1 MTSTYSSNLR
11 LELIGTGDQSSTW
24 GSTTNTNLGTLL
36 EQAISGVSDVVFS
49 TDADKTLSTVNGGT
63 DEARQMI
70 INLTSTVVGGLTA
83 TRNVIIPS
91 VDKLYVVKNGTS
103 GGRSIVVKTSAG
115 SGVTITNGETT
126 MVWCDGTNVYSAL
139 DYTPALTIG
148 AGGLSLQGNFVVGG
162 AAPNDAV
169 GINVDTTLVSSTT
182 TQYGVLVQP
191 IYDDTATV
199 GIYGNRSLLTGGAAA
214 SSYTTSGVFNYRS
227 GNFTLGTN
235 QKVTDFYGFYGD
247 SLTAATN
254 NYGVHLNTAAAAAS
268 TITSIVGSAGTVTVT
283 TSGVHG
289 LATGDKVL
297 IANVTGTMTSGSYNG
312 GPYTVTVTNTTV
324 FTYSSAAT
332 SSALTTGSVV
342 KANNWNLYVDGTGNS
357 SFNGPVITNVSSTL
371 PAMRITQTGT
381 GDAFVVEDSTNPDTT
396 PFVISASGSVGIGTT
411 SPSTNLNVYSATSA
425 NISVDGDAGTLLR
438 ATRYSTDTTPT
449 ELVLRKAR
457 GTLASPSTV
466 ATSDTTGGLFFQAYG
481 GTNFRNVGCIDGL
494 VETYTSDSNIAG
506 ALRFY
511 TNGSSTDVTERM
523 RITSTGNVGIGSST
537 LTVTSLR
544 VSKNIT
550 GGTTAYGVFSDGAF
564 QSDITSSAIYF
575 GTDANAVSGTTTSL
589 IHYRANQ
596 SSLGTVTVS
605 NQYGFQSDNGLIGA
619 TNNYAFNASN
629 TAAVTAG
636 KTAYG
641 FRSDIDIAT
650 GGGTTYGFYASGTA
664 VNYFNGN
671 VGIANTSPA
680 CKLDVTGG
688 IQTSRTTVTSPAA
701 TDGNIFS
708 GTYTPTLT
716 NTTNVASSTAS
727 AAQYM
732 RVGNVVT
739 VSGSVIIDPTTAATN
754 TTLNVSLPIA
764 SSLTSGRQLGGA
776 GSSNSAAKY
785 GDNVLA
791 IYADTTNDRAEFRFN
806 PTGAASETYV
816 FSFTYQVL

>member
-24 GSTTNTNLGTLL
+24 GTTTNTNLGTLL
-36 EQAISGVSDVVFS
+36 EQAITGVSDVVFS

-70 INLTSTVVGGLTA
+70 ISLTSTVVGGLTA
-83 TRNVIIPS
+83 TRNVIVPS

-103 GGRSIVVKTSAG
+103 GGQSIVVKTSAG
-115 SGVTITNGETT
+115 TGITITNGETT

-148 AGGLSLQGNFVVGG
+148 AGGLSLQGNFNVGG
-162 AAPNDAV
+162 SAPSTNV
-169 GINVDTTLVSSTT
+169 GINVDTTLATSTT
-182 TQYGVLVQP
+182 TQYGVYVRP
-191 IYDDTATV
+191 TYDDTATAN
-199 GIYGNRSLLTGGAAA
+199 IYGCRSLLTGGAAA
-214 SSYTTSGVFNYRS
+214 SSYTTNNVFNYRS
-227 GNFTLGTN
+227 SDFTLGTN

-247 SLTAATN
+247 DLTTATN
-254 NYGVHLNTAAAAAS
+254 NYGVYLNTAAATAS

-342 KANNWNLYVDGTGNS
+342 KANNWNVYAAGTGNNLFS
-357 SFNGPVITNVSSTL
+357 GPVITSTSSTL

-396 PFVISASGSVGIGTT
+396 PFVINTSGSVGIGTS
-411 SPSTNLNVYSATSA
+411 SPSTILNAYNATSTIIA
-425 NISVDGDAGTLLR
+425 IDGDSETKFR
-438 ATRYSTDTTPT
+438 ASRYSTDATKPQ
-449 ELVLRKAR
+449 LDFRKAR
-457 GTLASPSTV
+457 GTLASPTAV
-466 ATSDTTGGLFFQAYG
+466 ATSDEAGGIQIQAYG
-481 GTNFRNVGCIDGL
+481 GTNFRNIGRIDSI

-511 TNGSSTDVTERM
+511 TNNSSTDVTEVM
-523 RITSTGNVGIGSST
+523 RISSTGNVGIGSTS

-550 GGTTAYGVFSDGAF
+550 GGTTAYGVFSDGTF
-564 QSDITSSAIYF
+564 QPSVTSSAIYF
-575 GTDANAVSGTTTSL
+575 GSDATAASGTITN
-589 IHYRANQ
+589 IMHYRANQ
-596 SSLGTVTVS
+596 STLGTATVS
-605 NQYGFQSDNGLIGA
+605 TQYGFQSDNGLIGA

-650 GGGTTYGFYASGTA
+650 GGGTTYNFYASGTA
-664 VNYFNGN
+664 VNYFGGN
-671 VGIANTSPA
+671 VGIANTSPD

-688 IQTSRTTVTSPAA
+688 IKTSRTTVTSPAA

-716 NTTNVASSTAS
+716 NSTNVAASTPVECF
-727 AAQYM
+727 YT

-739 VSGSVIIDPTTAATN
+739 VTGQVSIDVT
-754 TTLNVSLPIA
+754 TTLTDSVLLMTLPIA
-764 SSLTSGRQLGGA
+764 STFTVARNCGGTGASSTAGTYGTETIAISGNVAGG
-776 GSSNSAAKY
+776 S
-785 GDNVLA
+785 
-791 IYADTTNDRAEFRFN
+791 AEFRLR
-806 PTGAASETYV
+806 PASVANLDYR
-816 FSFTYQVL
+816 FSFSYRVL